1 MEQEDTKR
9 LKKGCIQSLLLYLAL
24 ILALFLCLVFGGCC
38 SCRTIANETNTNE
51 KDSVKV
57 EVRTETVYVKDSV
70 KIYIEKEKEAV
81 VVRDSSHLENDY
93 AKSDARIN
101 PDGTLFHSL
110 ETKPQEKSVEF
121 DKPIVKKDSIATR
134 TIRKT
139 ITKTK
144 TKEVQRDY
152 TWWDKTRFYI
162 AYVFLAWIAVWL
174 IRKYKGSII
183 SLVARIMT

>member
-1 MEQEDTKR
+1 MKQDDTKDLR
-9 LKKGCIQSLLLYLAL
+9 KGCIHALLLYMVL
-24 ILALFLCLVFGGCC
+24 ILSLFLCLVFGGCC

-57 EVRTETVYVKDSV
+57 EVKVETVYVKDSV

-81 VVRDSSHLENDY
+81 IVQDSSHLENSY

-101 PDGTLFHSL
+101 LDGTLFHSL
-110 ETKPQEKSVEF
+110 ETKPQEKNVEF
-121 DKPIVKKDSIATR
+121 DKPIVKKDSIVYR

-139 ITKTK
+139 MTKTI
-144 TKEVQRDY
+144 TKEVKRDY

-174 IRKYKGSII
+174 IRKYKGNII
-183 SLVARIMT
+183 SLVARLIA